1 MISIDELQLLY
12 PTKSINVAGRLNF
25 NEVDHSVKPRVDQEA
40 LKQAAMQPHR
50 WHQSVLRLTASL
62 VNEGKK
68 DNEIHET
75 TSRLTCPSYT
85 VEETRL
91 QVQKMIDGARA
102 KGYGPKSKNTHEHQP
117 INSSEPLPLLRKS
130 PAPEPYPVN
139 SLGNLKGIVEAV
151 HKFTQAPIEIAAAS
165 ALSATALVVQGH
177 ANVETLGGVKPLS
190 LYMLTVAR
198 SGERKSSCDAPIIAA
213 IKDFEKTKAKD
224 MEHVFQK
231 QRNRYEIYQAE
242 RSKIMTLL
250 KASRGSI
257 TRDEAE
263 RRLELLGPEPD
274 LPPLTDRIVSEPT
287 FEGLTKMFKEG
298 QPSLGL
304 FSDEGGQFLGGHA
317 MNADNKQKT
326 LAAFNDL
333 WGGNSIR
340 RTRQGDGAYQLH
352 DRRLAIHLMVQPA
365 VAHQL
370 LSDPLAVD
378 TGFLARFL
386 ISEPLS
392 TIGTRS
398 HRNSLLDSKSTQDF
412 YNCQQALLEHEMPV
426 NSDTGGLDPR
436 LLKLSPEAREALI
449 TFADEV
455 EHKQLK
461 GGEYEAITGTASKS
475 AEQAARLAGVLTLWR
490 NFQADVV
497 DGSEMQN
504 GIELAKY
511 YLNEAKRL
519 VEVAIVSRDL
529 QAADNLLKWI
539 SERHGKTCFVFSDIL
554 QNGPNGIRDSKRLK
568 SLFTI
573 LTEHGWLMKMP
584 KGTIVNGKPR
594 NSAYRL
600 EELAE
605 LAEG

>member
-1 MISIDELQLLY
+1 MISFDDLQHLY
-12 PTKSINVAGRLNF
+12 PSQSIKVDGGLNL
-25 NEVDHSVKPRVDQEA
+25 NNIEYSLKPRLDQEA
-40 LKQAAMQPHR
+40 LQREAMQPQQ
-50 WHQSVLRLTASL
+50 WHESVLRLTASL
-62 VNEGKK
+62 VAAGKK
-68 DNEIHET
+68 DDEIHAI
-75 TSRLTCPSYT
+75 TSRLTCAPHT
-85 VEETRL
+85 VEETRAE
-91 QVQKMIDGARA
+91 VQTMIDGARA
-102 KGYGPKSKNTHEHQP
+102 KGYGSKLKNTQDRQP
-117 INSSEPLPLLRKS
+117 NSSSEPLPLLRKF
-130 PAPEPYPVN
+130 PAPQLYPVN
-139 SLGNLKGIVEAV
+139 ALGDLKVIVEAV
-151 HKFTQAPIEIAAAS
+151 QKSTQAPIEIAAAS

-213 IKDFEKTKAKD
+213 IKDFEKAQAKD
-224 MEHVFQK
+224 MEHTFQK
-231 QRNRYEIYQAE
+231 QKNRYEIYQAE
-242 RSKIMTLL
+242 RSKITTLL
-250 KASRGSI
+250 KAKRGGI
-257 TRDEAE
+257 TRQEAE
-263 RRLELLGPEPD
+263 RQLELLGPEPD
-274 LPPLTDRIVSEPT
+274 LPPSTDRIVSEPT
-287 FEGLTKMFKEG
+287 FEGLTRMFKEG

-352 DRRLAIHLMVQPA
+352 DRRLAIHLMVQPT

-398 HRNSLLDSKSTQDF
+398 HRGSFLDSQRIQDF
-412 YNCQQALLEHEMPV
+412 HNRQRALLEHEMPV
-426 NSDTGGLDPR
+426 NPDTGGLDPR
-436 LLKLSPEAREALI
+436 LLKLSPKAREALI

-455 EHKQLK
+455 ERQQLK

-475 AEQAARLAGVLTLWR
+475 AEQATRLAGVLTLWR
-490 NFQADVV
+490 NFQADVI
-497 DGSEMQN
+497 DASEMQN
-504 GIELAKY
+504 GIELARY

-519 VEVAIVSRDL
+519 VEVAIVSREL

-539 SERHGKTCFVFSDIL
+539 SERHGKTCFVFSDVL
-554 QNGPNGIRDSKRLK
+554 QNGPYGIRDSKRLK
-568 SLFTI
+568 KLFAI
-573 LTEHGWLMKMP
+573 LSEHGWLIKMP
-584 KGTIVNGKPR
+584 NGTIVKGKSCSTAFR
-594 NSAYRL
+594 
-600 EELAE
+600 LAE
-605 LAEG
+605 LADLAEG

>member
-1 MISIDELQLLY
+1 MTLQSIQDWDGVLTPLKADKEKAFKA
-12 PTKSINVAGRLNF
+12 TKPLDRNAASEAALEG
-25 NEVDHSVKPRVDQEA
+25 DH
-40 LKQAAMQPHR
+40 
-50 WHQSVLRLTASL
+50 WHDNMLRLVGSWVAKGLTD
-62 VNEGKK
+62 K
-68 DNEIHET
+68 EIHILAASHRHAEY
-75 TSRLTCPSYT
+75 S
-85 VEETRL
+85 EEQTYIEI
-91 QVQKMIDGARA
+91 QKMIDGARL
-102 KGYGPKSKNTHEHQP
+102 KGYASLAPSALELGLGTP
-117 INSSEPLPLLRKS
+117 SEPLPLLRKS
-130 PAPEPYPVN
+130 PAPEPFPVDA
-139 SLGNLKGIVEAV
+139 LGKLKGIVEAV
-151 HKFTQAPIEIAAAS
+151 QKSTQAPIEIAAAS

-198 SGERKSSCDAPIIAA
+198 SGERKSSCDATIIAA

-242 RSKIMTLL
+242 RSKITALL
-250 KASRGSI
+250 KAKRGGI
-257 TRDEAE
+257 TRQEAE
-263 RRLELLGPEPD
+263 RQQELLGPEPD
-274 LPPLTDRIVSEPT
+274 LPPSTDRIVSEPT

-398 HRNSLLDSKSTQDF
+398 HRDSFLDDGCKQAF
-412 YNCQQALLEHEMPV
+412 YNRQQALLEHEMPV
-426 NSDTGGLDPR
+426 NPETRGLDPR
-436 LLKLSPEAREALI
+436 LLKLSPEARGALI
-449 TFADEV
+449 MFADEV
-455 EHKQLK
+455 EREQLK
-461 GGEYEAITGTASKS
+461 GGAYEAITGTASKS
-475 AEQAARLAGVLTLWR
+475 AEQAARLAAVLTLWR
-490 NFQADVV
+490 NFQADAIDV
-497 DGSEMQN
+497 SEMQH
-504 GIELAKY
+504 GIELAKF

-539 SERHGKTCFVFSDIL
+539 SERHGKNCFVFSDIL

-568 SLFTI
+568 KLFAI
-573 LTEHGWLMKMP
+573 LTEHGWLIKMP
-584 KGTIVNGKPR
+584 NGTMVKGKSCST
-594 NSAYRL
+594 AYRL
-600 EELAE
+600 AELAE
-605 LAEG
+605 LAEV

>member
-1 MISIDELQLLY
+1 MISFDDLQILYPLRSIIVDDELNLN
-12 PTKSINVAGRLNF
+12 NVDYDF
-25 NEVDHSVKPRVDQEA
+25 KPRLDQDALQREA
-40 LKQAAMQPHR
+40 LRPHQ
-50 WHQSVLRLTASL
+50 WHGSVLRLTASL
-62 VNEGKK
+62 VAQGKT
-68 DNEIHET
+68 DDEIHEI
-75 TSRLTCPSYT
+75 TSRLTCPPHT
-85 VEETRL
+85 VEETRI
-91 QVQKMIDGARA
+91 QVQKMIDSARA
-102 KGYGPKSKNTHEHQP
+102 KGYGSKSKNTHEHHP
-117 INSSEPLPLLRKS
+117 SKSSEPLPLLRKS

-165 ALSATALVVQGH
+165 TLSATALVLQGH
-177 ANVETLGGVKPLS
+177 ANVETLGGIKPLS

-213 IKDFEKTKAKD
+213 IKDFEKAKAKD

-242 RSKIMTLL
+242 RSKITTLL
-250 KASRGSI
+250 KAKRGGISRH
-257 TRDEAE
+257 EAE
-263 RRLELLGPEPD
+263 QQLELLGPEPD
-274 LPPLTDRIVSEPT
+274 LPPSTDRIVSEPT

-333 WGGNSIR
+333 WGGNTIR

-398 HRNSLLDSKSTQDF
+398 HRDSFLDDGCKQAF
-412 YNCQQALLEHEMPV
+412 YNRQQALLEHEMPV
-426 NSDTGGLDPR
+426 NPDTGGLDPR

-449 TFADEV
+449 TFADDV
-455 EHKQLK
+455 ERQQLK
-461 GGEYEAITGTASKS
+461 GGEYAAITGTASKS

-490 NFQADVV
+490 NFQAYVV
-497 DGSEMQN
+497 DASEMQH
-504 GIELAKY
+504 GIKLAKY

-539 SERHGKTCFVFSDIL
+539 SERHGKNCFVFSDIL

-568 SLFTI
+568 KLFAI
-573 LTEHGWLMKMP
+573 IIEHGWLIKMP
-584 KGTIVNGKPR
+584 NGTMVNGK
-594 NSAYRL
+594 SCSTAYR
-600 EELAE
+600 LAE
-605 LAEG
+605 LAG

>member
-1 MISIDELQLLY
+1 MISIDALQHLY
-12 PTKSINVAGRLNF
+12 PAKSINVAGRLNF
-25 NEVDHSVKPRVDQEA
+25 NEVDHGVKPRVDQEA
-40 LKQAAMQPHR
+40 LQRAALQPNQ
-50 WHQSVLRLTASL
+50 WHDSVLRLTASL
-62 VNEGKK
+62 VNEGKT
-68 DNEIHET
+68 DSEIHEI
-75 TSRLTCPSYT
+75 TSRLTCAPHT
-85 VEETRL
+85 VEETRSE
-91 QVQKMIDGARA
+91 VQTMIDGARV
-102 KGYGPKSKNTHEHQP
+102 KGYGSQSKNTQYHQP
-117 INSSEPLPLLRKS
+117 SSSSEPLPLLRRF
-130 PAPEPYPVN
+130 PMPQPYPIDA
-139 SLGNLKGIVEAV
+139 LGDLKRIVEAV

-165 ALSATALVVQGH
+165 ALSATALVEQGH
-177 ANVETLGGVKPLS
+177 ANVETLGGIKPLS
-190 LYMLTVAR
+190 LYMLTIAR

-231 QRNRYEIYQAE
+231 QRNRYEIYQAQ
-242 RSKIMTLL
+242 RSKITTLL
-250 KASRGSI
+250 KAKRGGI
-257 TRDEAE
+257 TRQEAE
-263 RRLELLGPEPD
+263 RQLELLGPEPD
-274 LPPLTDRIVSEPT
+274 LPPSTDRIVSEPT

-317 MNADNKQKT
+317 MNTENKQKT

-333 WGGNSIR
+333 WGGNPIR

-398 HRNSLLDSKSTQDF
+398 HRNSYLDSQSILDF
-412 YNCQQALLEHEMPV
+412 NNHQRTLLERELPV
-426 NSDTGGLDPR
+426 NPDTGGLDPR
-436 LLKLSPEAREALI
+436 LLKLSPVAREALI

-455 EHKQLK
+455 ERQQLT
-461 GGEYEAITGTASKS
+461 GGTYESITGTASKS
-475 AEQAARLAGVLTLWR
+475 AEQAARIAGALTLWR

-539 SERHGKTCFVFSDIL
+539 SERHGKNCFVFSDIL

-568 SLFTI
+568 KMFTI
-573 LTEHGWLMKMP
+573 LTEHGWLIKMP
-584 KGTIVNGKPR
+584 DGTEVDGKPR
-594 NSAYRL
+594 NTAYRL
-600 EELAE
+600 AELAE

>member
-1 MISIDELQLLY
+1 MISIDDLQLLY
-12 PTKSINVAGRLNF
+12 PAKSINVAGRLNF

-40 LKQAAMQPHR
+40 LQRAAMQPHQ
-50 WHQSVLRLTASL
+50 WHESVLRLTASL
-62 VNEGKK
+62 VAQGKT
-68 DNEIHET
+68 DDEIHQT
-75 TSRLTCPSYT
+75 TSRLTFPPHT
-85 VEETRL
+85 AEETRT
-91 QVQKMIDGARA
+91 QVQTMIDGARA
-102 KGYGPKSKNTHEHQP
+102 KGYGPKFKNTRELQP
-117 INSSEPLPLLRKS
+117 SSSSEPLPLLRKS

-139 SLGNLKGIVEAV
+139 ALGNLKGIVETV
-151 HKFTQAPIEIAAAS
+151 QKSTQAPIEIAAAS

-213 IKDFEKTKAKD
+213 IKDFEKAKAKD

-242 RSKIMTLL
+242 RSKITTLL
-250 KASRGSI
+250 KAKRGGI
-257 TRDEAE
+257 TRHEAE
-263 RRLELLGPEPD
+263 RQLELLGPEPD
-274 LPPLTDRIVSEPT
+274 LPPSTDRIVSEPT

-392 TIGTRS
+392 TIGTR
-398 HRNSLLDSKSTQDF
+398 N
-412 YNCQQALLEHEMPV
+412 
-426 NSDTGGLDPR
+426 
-436 LLKLSPEAREALI
+436 
-449 TFADEV
+449 
-455 EHKQLK
+455 
-461 GGEYEAITGTASKS
+461 
-475 AEQAARLAGVLTLWR
+475 
-490 NFQADVV
+490 
-497 DGSEMQN
+497 
-504 GIELAKY
+504 
-511 YLNEAKRL
+511 
-519 VEVAIVSRDL
+519 
-529 QAADNLLKWI
+529 
-539 SERHGKTCFVFSDIL
+539 
-554 QNGPNGIRDSKRLK
+554 
-568 SLFTI
+568 
-573 LTEHGWLMKMP
+573 
-584 KGTIVNGKPR
+584 
-594 NSAYRL
+594 
-600 EELAE
+600 
-605 LAEG
+605 

>member
-1 MISIDELQLLY
+1 
-12 PTKSINVAGRLNF
+12 
-25 NEVDHSVKPRVDQEA
+25 
-40 LKQAAMQPHR
+40 
-50 WHQSVLRLTASL
+50 
-62 VNEGKK
+62 
-68 DNEIHET
+68 
-75 TSRLTCPSYT
+75 
-85 VEETRL
+85 
-91 QVQKMIDGARA
+91 MIDGARR
-102 KGYGPKSKNTHEHQP
+102 KGYASIAPSGLELEPGTP
-117 INSSEPLPLLRKS
+117 SEPLPLIREF
-130 PAPEPYPVN
+130 PAPQPFPVN
-139 SLGNLKGIVEAV
+139 AMGDLKRIVEAV
-151 HKFTQAPIEIAAAS
+151 QKSTQAPIEIAAAS
-165 ALSATALVVQGH
+165 ALSATSLVVQGH

-190 LYMLTVAR
+190 IYMLTVAQ

-231 QRNRYEIYQAE
+231 QRNRYEIYQAQ
-242 RSKIMTLL
+242 RSKITTLL
-250 KASRGSI
+250 KAKRGGI
-257 TRDEAE
+257 TRQEAE
-263 RRLELLGPEPD
+263 RQLELLGPEPD
-274 LPPLTDRIVSEPT
+274 LPPSTDRIVSEPT

-317 MNADNKQKT
+317 MNTENKQKT

-333 WGGNSIR
+333 WGGNPIR

-398 HRNSLLDSKSTQDF
+398 HRNSYLDSQSILDF
-412 YNCQQALLEHEMPV
+412 NNHQRTLLERELPV
-426 NSDTGGLDPR
+426 NPDTGGLDPR

-449 TFADEV
+449 TFADEI
-455 EHKQLK
+455 ERQQLK

-475 AEQAARLAGVLTLWR
+475 AEQAARIAGALTLWR

-539 SERHGKTCFVFSDIL
+539 SERHGKNCFVFSDIL

-568 SLFTI
+568 KLFAI
-573 LTEHGWLMKMP
+573 LTEHGWLIKMP
-584 KGTIVNGKPR
+584 NGTIVNGK
-594 NSAYRL
+594 SCSTAYRL
-600 EELAE
+600 AELAE
-605 LAEG
+605 LAEV